1 MRNITLSVLAL
12 GVSLAACSKPVPDS
26 EELTQ
31 VSTKAAPVQV
41 APPSDAQVVSALEAG
56 HGAGLDLIRRT
67 ETKGTGQAK
76 ARRPTPRTPTP
87 VQAAAEAMAISAPEV
102 TATAASPTMASA
114 PSSMPTAALPAGRG
128 QVEDVPLNLGSNRG
142 PMILIRGGV
151 GTIEDDCKIH
161 GPNRFGPGIAINNR
175 LPVMQGGTMQGG
187 MGGTVIVNQR
197 APRTYGARPAGVGS
211 GSRGGFVRIR

>member
-1 MRNITLSVLAL
+1 MRNITLSVLVL
-12 GVSLAACSKPVPDS
+12 GVSVVACSKPADR
-26 EELTQ
+26 EESTQ
-31 VSTKAAPVQV
+31 GTAEAAPLLV
-41 APPSDAQVVSALEAG
+41 APPSEAQVVSALEAG

-87 VQAAAEAMAISAPEV
+87 VQAAADAMAMSAPEV
-102 TATAASPTMASA
+102 TANAASPTLASA

-128 QVEDVPLNLGSNRG
+128 TVEDVPLNLGNNRG

-161 GPNRFGPGIAINNR
+161 GPNRFGPGVAINNR
-175 LPVMQGGTMQGG
+175 LPAMHGTMGG
-187 MGGTVIVNQR
+187 GVVVNDR
-197 APRTYGARPAGVGS
+197 GSRTYGARPAGVG
-211 GSRGGFVRIR
+211 GGMRGGFVRIR